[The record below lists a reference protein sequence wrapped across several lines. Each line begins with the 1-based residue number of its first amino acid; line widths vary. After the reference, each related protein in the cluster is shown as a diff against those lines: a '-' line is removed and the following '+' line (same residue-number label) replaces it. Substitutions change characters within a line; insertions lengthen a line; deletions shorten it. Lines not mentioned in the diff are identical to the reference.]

1 MTKSA
6 QTSVYEYYSVV
17 ETFLYSYRL
26 DLIMGLA
33 FCRNRCQSFYF
44 VFLAGYFQKQKNL
57 GIDLQLLETQDD
69 DFAGGF
75 PDKAV
80 NVILVHSIPP
90 AGRGRTHLNQSH
102 DSDPQYCWFA

>member
-1 MTKSA
+1 M
-6 QTSVYEYYSVV
+6 

-26 DLIMGLA
+26 DFIMGLA
-33 FCRNRCQSFYF
+33 FCRNRCQSFCF
-44 VFLAGYFQKQKNL
+44 VFLTAYFQKQKNL
-57 GIDLQLLETQDD
+57 GIDFQLWETQED

-90 AGRGRTHLNQSH
+90 AGRGRIPLNQSH
-102 DSDPQYCWFA
+102 DSDPQYYWFA